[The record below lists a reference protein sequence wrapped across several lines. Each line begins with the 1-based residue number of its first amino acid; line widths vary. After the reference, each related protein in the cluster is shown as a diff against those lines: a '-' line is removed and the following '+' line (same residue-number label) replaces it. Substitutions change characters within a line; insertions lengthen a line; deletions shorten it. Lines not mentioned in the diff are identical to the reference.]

1 MAPAR
6 KTAVKKVAAP
16 EGVARQPRA
25 KKQKTDEE
33 EPREEGTDAGKPD
46 SKGLSSAASALG
58 LAGSQPLPEGD
69 VDAVKKTDM
78 ATFVT
83 LAKSP
88 NNPDTLAADEK
99 YRTASRFD
107 DTKKQI
113 VALWKSDRDC
123 KWWNSWNQADTQEDT
138 VAHEDLSGYGTR
150 RVLLHVNTLCF
161 FHVCVVPELNLAGM
175 KLLTC
180 CTCLMT
186 ILLWIPF

>member
-1 MAPAR
+1 M
-6 KTAVKKVAAP
+6 AAP
-16 EGVARQPRA
+16 EGATRQSRA
-25 KKQKTDEE
+25 KKQKTVEE
-33 EPREEGTDAGKPD
+33 EPREEATDTGTPD
-46 SKGLSSAASALG
+46 SKAVSSAATATVSSEMPPLG
-58 LAGSQPLPEGD
+58 EAD
-69 VDAVKKTDM
+69 VDAVEKTDM

-83 LAKSP
+83 LAKRS
-88 NNPDTLAADEK
+88 NNPDMLAAYQK

-150 RVLLHVNTLCF
+150 RVLLHVNMPCVF
-161 FHVCVVPELNLAGM
+161 YVCVFPKFNLAGM

-186 ILLWIPF
+186 VLRWIPF